1 MYDPL
6 GLSIGTTNLVAVRSG
21 KPPVSRRAVLTLFP
35 DRAPELGLPE
45 KDSDA
50 DNTGTLM
57 TGFVERVGG
66 SATVK
71 SVDGSAHDPSLLLV
85 EALDALIN
93 ETGGEAA
100 TSNITMAVP
109 AHWGSEA
116 LQGMQAALDTHADF
130 VHGGIAP
137 RIVPDSVAAL
147 TALNSDSRLPDKG
160 VVALLDF
167 GGGGTSI
174 TLADA
179 ASDFTPVGDTLRYE
193 DFSGDL
199 VDQAL
204 MLHALDNAGRSDGVD
219 PASTAVVGQ
228 FAGLREECR
237 LAKER
242 LSTEDT
248 TELAFDMSGRRTRM
262 EISRAEFDSLI
273 EERLEGVLAAFDDML
288 ARNKIRSKDLAA
300 VAMAGGTAKIPVVAQ
315 RLSSHT
321 KTSVITATQPGLAT
335 AVGAVKLSARQPIEQ
350 RDGDREET
358 TMAALVGAST
368 GGFATSTS
376 GLATTGRSVAP
387 TDALGTTTGTFGAS
401 TGTFDIPTA
410 GAVFD
415 DPSER
420 LTQLAWS
427 QADDS
432 DDEPVLYTGE
442 PYEPDDNRAT
452 PSQLMQL
459 PRYEPP
465 AVVGRARGTR
475 LPQLFLGLAA
485 LVSMVAIG
493 GVAFTLTG
501 SNTPTLPSST
511 TKAPPPPPLSSQLP
525 SPSPVPPPPS
535 AEPSPIVAPPPTSEA
550 PPPPP
555 PPPGADLRAAA
566 SAENHGAG
574 HDHRAAADH
583 DVAAGDNDYPE
594 HHTAASVA
602 DVQRAVVTGYDD
614 DVSESALRSGADP
627 GPGPRRPG
635 RREPAAAEPVPTAEP
650 LPTEPLPAESVPTEP
665 LYAAESLRGPGV
677 RLLGVALVAAI
688 ATRRLKRRGTRLS
701 PSSRPSIP
709 VRMWSP
715 DDAAVS
721 VYHAVITASNRGS
734 NAASCA
740 RGHACRGLGPCTFA

>member
-1 MYDPL
+1 M
-6 GLSIGTTNLVAVRSG
+6 
-21 KPPVSRRAVLTLFP
+21 
-35 DRAPELGLPE
+35 
-45 KDSDA
+45 
-50 DNTGTLM
+50 
-57 TGFVERVGG
+57 
-66 SATVK
+66 K
-71 SVDGSAHDPSLLLV
+71 SVDGSVHDPSLLLV
-85 EALDALIN
+85 EALDALID

-109 AHWGSEA
+109 AHWGAEA
-116 LQGMQAALDTHADF
+116 LRGMQTALNTHADF

-204 MLHALDNAGRSDGVD
+204 MLHALDNAGRGDGVD

-248 TELAFDMSGRRTRM
+248 TELAFDLSGRRTRM

-288 ARNKIRSKDLAA
+288 RRNKIRSGDLAA

-335 AVGAVKLSARQPIEQ
+335 AVGAVKLSARRPIEQ

-376 GLATTGRSVAP
+376 GLATTGRFVAP

-432 DDEPVLYTGE
+432 DDEPVPYTGD

-465 AVVGRARGTR
+465 AAVGRARGTR

-493 GVAFTLTG
+493 GVAFTLTS
-501 SNTPTLPSST
+501 SNRTPTLPSTYGAT
-511 TKAPPPPPLSSQLP
+511 TAAAELAT
-525 SPSPVPPPPS
+525 PV
-535 AEPSPIVAPPPTSEA
+535 AK
-550 PPPPP
+550 
-555 PPPGADLRAAA
+555 PGAASTQRGAVADRGPAADQRGASASAASPAGTDLPAAA
-566 SAENHGAG
+566 PAANHSAG

-583 DVAAGDNDYPE
+583 DAAAGDHHYPE
-594 HHTAASVA
+594 HHAAAPAA
-602 DVQRAVVTGYDD
+602 DVERAVVTGHDD
-614 DVSESALRSGADP
+614 DVSEFALRSGADP
-627 GPGPRRPG
+627 GPGP
-635 RREPAAAEPVPTAEP
+635 
-650 LPTEPLPAESVPTEP
+650 
-665 LYAAESLRGPGV
+665 
-677 RLLGVALVAAI
+677 
-688 ATRRLKRRGTRLS
+688 
-701 PSSRPSIP
+701 
-709 VRMWSP
+709 
-715 DDAAVS
+715 
-721 VYHAVITASNRGS
+721 
-734 NAASCA
+734 
-740 RGHACRGLGPCTFA
+740 